1 MVSNVAAAITAK
13 EAAQG
18 ILLITEQKN
27 VIDFEIQYNDEEFD
41 DRDEENDSSSA
52 ILDESQ

>member
-41 DRDEENDSSSA
+41 DRG
-52 ILDESQ
+52 LFFCYFG